1 MVMNQELL
9 NALSKV
15 IALDITKGDNAY
27 AASYAQAALKNP
39 YTLKPMEG
47 EELTVQLNYI
57 LSNLRYW
64 KGYDAQ
70 STKDTLKKY
79 AGVQEPTTIISVTP
93 LGEEMYNTW
102 QSEIKQEGH
111 MTIQRRLLTHQR
123 MYILDLYHKGHNLPV
138 TCEALAPI
146 YKELVNLSF
155 IKEEV

>member
-1 MVMNQELL
+1 MNQELL
-9 NALSKV
+9 DALSKV
-15 IALDITKGDNAY
+15 IALPDKGDNAY
-27 AASYAQAALKNP
+27 AASYASAAIKHPN
-39 YTLKPMEG
+39 TGKQMEG
-47 EELTVQLNYI
+47 EELKVQLKYV
-57 LSNLRYW
+57 LSNLRGW
-64 KGYDAQ
+64 RGYEAQ
-70 STKDTLKKY
+70 TAKDILKKY
-79 AGVQEPTTIISVTP
+79 AGTQEPTSIITITP

-111 MTIQRRLLTHQR
+111 MTIERRLLTHQR